1 MTAYKLPQ
9 RTALNADLRAS
20 TNCKWR
26 KALVLFEAIAL
37 KAFLFTQIAS
47 FGILHTFTVLNNHYR
62 SHDFWMGEES
72 QKVGTWATVTSFK
85 YTAML
90 WNL

>member
-37 KAFLFTQIAS
+37 KAFLFTQMAS
-47 FGILHTFTVLNNHYR
+47 FGIFTHFYSVEQSLPQPRFLNGGRESKSGDLSY
-62 SHDFWMGEES
+62 SH
-72 QKVGTWATVTSFK
+72 VV
-85 YTAML
+85 
-90 WNL
+90 